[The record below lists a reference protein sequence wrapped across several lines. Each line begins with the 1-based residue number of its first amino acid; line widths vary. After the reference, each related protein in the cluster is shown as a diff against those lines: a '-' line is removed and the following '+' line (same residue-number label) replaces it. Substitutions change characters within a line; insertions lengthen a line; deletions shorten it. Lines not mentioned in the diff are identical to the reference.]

1 MNKRRF
7 CNLLDRIEL
16 ELHQATES
24 HGGLLPIQQLVV
36 ALRFYVSASFFCK
49 WRHGLPCV
57 FTVINI
63 NEAVSNVNSMVS
75 MVNDTPNVNTSD
87 MDAID
92 Q

>member
-1 MNKRRF
+1 MQQNRMVDF
-7 CNLLDRIEL
+7 CQFNSWSWHCDFMCQHR
-16 ELHQATES
+16 
-24 HGGLLPIQQLVV
+24 
-36 ALRFYVSASFFCK
+36 FFCK

-87 MDAID
+87 VDAIN